1 MSCLGLFNAIKIKI
15 MNYQNPKDF
24 LKSNNHIPII
34 DVRSPLEFKKGHI
47 PGSINIPLF
56 TNEER
61 HEIGIIYKKLGKMT
75 AIEKGLGLVGP
86 KMMYLAQQAK
96 NLSDGPERKVYCWR
110 GGMRSGKMAWLL
122 ELLGMK
128 CQVLDGGY
136 KAYRNIQAQNFE
148 KIKELIIL
156 HGSTGCGKTEILMEL
171 NEMGEQIID
180 LEKIANHRG
189 SAFGE
194 IGNLETQPTSQ
205 QFQNDVHQAFFMLA
219 HQKRI
224 WIEGES
230 MKIGSVN
237 LPDALWQRMKS
248 AKVVEIKVSGA
259 TRVERL
265 VREYAHLPENE
276 LIEGILKISTQ
287 LGKQVTQNAIQFLKE
302 KEFSQ
307 TAGLLL
313 GYYDRTYEYTRSRFR
328 EQSIF
333 TLNADNDDAR
343 KNASAILKLYKN
355 EASLKTPAEPEA
367 Q

>member
-1 MSCLGLFNAIKIKI
+1 
-15 MNYQNPKDF
+15 MNYQTPQEF
-24 LKSNNHIPII
+24 LKSSNQIPMI
-34 DVRSPLEFKKGHI
+34 DVRSPLEFRKGHI
-47 PGSINIPLF
+47 PGAVNIPLF
-56 TNEER
+56 SNEER

-86 KMMYLAQQAK
+86 KMMILARKAK
-96 NLSDGPERKVYCWR
+96 TLSDMAERRVYCWR
-110 GGMRSGKMAWLL
+110 GGMRSEKMAWLF
-122 ELLGMK
+122 ELLEMK
-128 CQVLDGGY
+128 CQVLEGGY
-136 KAYRNIQAQNFE
+136 KAYRGIQATDFE
-148 KIKELIIL
+148 NIKELIVL

-171 NEMGEQIID
+171 KKMGEQIID
-180 LEKIANHRG
+180 LEKIAIHRG

-205 QFQNDVHQAFFMLA
+205 QFQNEVHQALFN
-219 HQKRI
+219 HDQQKRI

-248 AKVVEIKVSGA
+248 AKVVEIKVLGPP
-259 TRVERL
+259 RIERL

-276 LIEGILKISTQ
+276 LIGGIEKISEQ
-287 LGKQVTQNAIQFLKE
+287 LGKQTSQKAIQFLKE

-333 TLNADNDDAR
+333 TLNAENDDAR
-343 KNASAILKLYKN
+343 QNASAILGLYKK
-355 EASLKTPAEPEA
+355 ETLKKL
-367 Q
+367 